1 MRFVGECQ
9 ESDWVAK
16 FIKLY
21 EYTVMSQSDIA
32 PPPAAIEN
40 VNPLRPGR
48 TVPPSAVLVHPKV
61 FRIGAMGSAGG
72 GWAGDVMPTG
82 FAALD
87 AELAGGGWQRPGLTE
102 ILCNHVGIGELSLL
116 LRGLGAGTGE
126 VRPGDAA
133 HVLWVIPSGQAW
145 VPYAPALAQLGV
157 NLEHLAIV
165 RAKNTE
171 DALWAAEQGLK
182 SGTCR
187 AVLLRLNETGCSP
200 LSLRRLQ
207 QAAAAGNSLMWLLRP
222 LDAANAPSPA
232 GTRIVLKPAEA
243 GMVRLELIKRRGL
256 PQGKSLRL
264 AARTLACLAREA
276 KPVRARLPKGEA
288 ARWLDRV
295 LGNPVPLAEPLV
307 AGVRE
312 RSFTRERG

>member
-1 MRFVGECQ
+1 MF
-9 ESDWVAK
+9 A
-16 FIKLY
+16 
-21 EYTVMSQSDIA
+21 
-32 PPPAAIEN
+32 
-40 VNPLRPGR
+40 
-48 TVPPSAVLVHPKV
+48 HPKV
-61 FRIGAMGSAGG
+61 FRIGGMGGAGG
-72 GWAGDVMPTG
+72 GLTGEAMPSG

-116 LRGLGAGTGE
+116 LRGLGAGSSD
-126 VRPGDAA
+126 VRPGHPNESM
-133 HVLWVIPSGQAW
+133 HVLWVIPQGQAW
-145 VPYAPALAQLGV
+145 VPYAPALAQHGV

-165 RAKNTE
+165 RARNTE

-187 AVLLRLNETGCSP
+187 AVLLRLNETGCNP

-222 LDAANAPSPA
+222 LDAAASPSPA
-232 GTRIVLKPAEA
+232 GTRIVLQPAEA
-243 GMVRLELIKRRGL
+243 GTLRLELIKRRGL

-276 KPVRARLPKGEA
+276 KPVRATLSNGQA
-288 ARWLDRV
+288 ARWLDRMM
-295 LGNPVPLAEPLV
+295 GNPVPLTEPV
-307 AGVRE
+307 TAGVRE
-312 RSFTRERG
+312 RAFTRERG